1 VSAGAGSTN
10 GSAVDNGGLDTGV
23 HGGLAVGSDAASCA
37 SRLHTVVAATLISA
51 NGVALLLGAGCGAW
65 VGRAGAVRAV
75 PLSAVAGGAGS
86 ALVNG
91 GAHSRAVGLL
101 AVGAKARGDSA
112 LLLAGRLAGR
122 VCAVVVELGLVL
134 DLAGLQDTAGAAGFF
149 TSDLGAV
156 SAAGGLH
163 AVGAD
168 GGGAGL
174 DDVNTEL
181 FVGLVGLETGVDGA
195 TDGVQNCLLTVSVVH
210 PGRHGVG
217 QRRIHEADVV
227 RRTVAVAVRDTRGGE
242 PIVLG
247 LGGALSQNLG
257 SNITEDSDQSR
268 QYLLFH

>member
-122 VCAVVVELGLVL
+122 VRAVVVELGLVL
-134 DLAGLQDTAGAAGFF
+134 DLAGLQDTAGAA
-149 TSDLGAV
+149 
-156 SAAGGLH
+156 
-163 AVGAD
+163 
-168 GGGAGL
+168 
-174 DDVNTEL
+174 
-181 FVGLVGLETGVDGA
+181 
-195 TDGVQNCLLTVSVVH
+195 
-210 PGRHGVG
+210 
-217 QRRIHEADVV
+217 
-227 RRTVAVAVRDTRGGE
+227 
-242 PIVLG
+242 
-247 LGGALSQNLG
+247 
-257 SNITEDSDQSR
+257 
-268 QYLLFH
+268 